1 MLTNFGWGEGV
12 GWHRR
17 NLCTL
22 LPTKKAKM
30 TTMTTKLP
38 LTQYLVG
45 KEMRELL
52 IFKGGSKV
60 AQKMI
65 DIALDDNHPGQMAAI
80 KMCVDRTMPVSVF
93 EREKS
98 ARTAVTINITGIG
111 STPVT
116 IEADEPTE
124 L

>member
-1 MLTNFGWGEGV
+1 MGGGGG
-12 GWHRR
+12 GWHCK
-17 NLCTL
+17 NLRCP
-22 LPTKKAKM
+22 LPTKKGKM

-80 KMCVDRTMPVSVF
+80 KMCVDRTMPISVF

-111 STPVT
+111 GTPLT